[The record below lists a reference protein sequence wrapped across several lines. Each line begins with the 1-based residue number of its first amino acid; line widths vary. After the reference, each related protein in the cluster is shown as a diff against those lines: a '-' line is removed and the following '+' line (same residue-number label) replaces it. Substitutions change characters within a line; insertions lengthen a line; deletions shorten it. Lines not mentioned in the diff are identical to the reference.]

1 MKRLATVE
9 EIAQILRTSPAA
21 IYTSRHRG
29 QLPGALGLRA
39 GRRILFDVDE
49 VFREMRSRRDRNRL
63 PATRSTGT
71 ASWMENPFV

>member
-9 EIAQILRTSPAA
+9 EIAQILRTSPSA

-29 QLPGALGLRA
+29 QLPGALGLLA

-49 VFREMRSRRDRNRL
+49 VFREMRSRRDRNEL
-63 PATRSTGT
+63 PADGK
-71 ASWMENPFV
+71 